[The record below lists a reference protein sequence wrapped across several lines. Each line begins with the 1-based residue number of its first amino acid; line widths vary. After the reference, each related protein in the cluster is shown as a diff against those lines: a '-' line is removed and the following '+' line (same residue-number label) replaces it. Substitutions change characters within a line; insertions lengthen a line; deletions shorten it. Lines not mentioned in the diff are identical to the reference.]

1 MNTDFSFI
9 KERAGVHQYKLDK
22 NGLNV
27 LLIPNASTEVVTV
40 MVVYHVGSRN
50 EAVGYTG
57 STHFLE
63 HMMFKGT
70 DRFTNFDRVLTPLGA
85 DFNATTS
92 YDRTNYFAKVPKQH
106 LKLVIAL
113 EADRMRNLKLRQSD
127 RDSEMTVVR
136 NEFENG
142 KNSPFSLLI
151 EEVGSVAFHAHPY
164 HHPIIGWLTD
174 VENVPLERM
183 QAFYDQFYW
192 PNNATI
198 MVTGNFS
205 TDEALAHIAEE
216 FGAIPNSPNA
226 IPQVY
231 TSEPEQEGERRLVI
245 EKPST
250 EPPMVLIGFRVPGAG
265 HKDSAALEVIAD
277 LLGSSSKMASRL
289 YHSLI
294 KGGTAV
300 EAFAWD
306 NSQRDEY
313 LFRVGGVLNVSSG
326 ADAAKM
332 EAELLEVM
340 ERFKNE
346 APSQEELARVKKARR
361 KAALLG
367 TDSQMSY
374 LSKLCEVLAATGSWE
389 DFFDH
394 RERYEAVTGEDVMAV
409 AKRYFTR
416 KNRTVGVFMPEG
428 DEAQALEADA
438 TPAAAEASADAPEP
452 AAKATGY
459 AARTTSKV
467 FDNGM
472 TVQVM
477 PIEGATTV
485 GVSLALRAGDHYAP
499 KDKPLLAS
507 LVSEMLNKGAKHA
520 SAAEMAAMLE
530 EMGAGIAFGTD
541 KFTLYSSGKVVS
553 DDLGVFV
560 ALLGDCLRNPLF
572 PEAEFAQVKEAYRAQ
587 LAQAMSDTGS
597 LAAVALS
604 QKVFQPGSTHYDAS
618 PEELLESLD
627 KVTLDDLRAFHQAV
641 YTPKSLFIT
650 VTGDVDEASAHK
662 AVELALGSWAGG
674 DAPSVAVDAL
684 PDAASAA
691 GSKDV
696 VHVPAKTSVAI
707 HIGRAVSA
715 KLGTPEYF
723 VARMANDALG
733 ENTLSARLGLVVR
746 EKHGLTYGISSGFSD
761 AEWGNGLWRI
771 TLTVNPKNVD
781 KALTLVNEVL
791 AEYVKEGVGEEELK
805 GWIENLIGG
814 HQVSLDN
821 PLAVARTLN
830 RMAYL
835 GLGVG
840 YLDTMAANYRGVSQA
855 AVNDYIRANFSA
867 EKLTTVICGT
877 V

>member
-1 MNTDFSFI
+1 MNTEFSFI

-106 LKLVIAL
+106 LRLVIAL

-313 LFRVGGVLNVSSG
+313 LFRIGGVLNVSSG

-340 ERFKNE
+340 ERFKN
-346 APSQEELARVKKARR
+346 
-361 KAALLG
+361 
-367 TDSQMSY
+367 
-374 LSKLCEVLAATGSWE
+374 LSL
-389 DFFDH
+389 
-394 RERYEAVTGEDVMAV
+394 
-409 AKRYFTR
+409 
-416 KNRTVGVFMPEG
+416 
-428 DEAQALEADA
+428 
-438 TPAAAEASADAPEP
+438 
-452 AAKATGY
+452 
-459 AARTTSKV
+459 
-467 FDNGM
+467 
-472 TVQVM
+472 
-477 PIEGATTV
+477 
-485 GVSLALRAGDHYAP
+485 
-499 KDKPLLAS
+499 
-507 LVSEMLNKGAKHA
+507 
-520 SAAEMAAMLE
+520 
-530 EMGAGIAFGTD
+530 
-541 KFTLYSSGKVVS
+541 
-553 DDLGVFV
+553 
-560 ALLGDCLRNPLF
+560 
-572 PEAEFAQVKEAYRAQ
+572 
-587 LAQAMSDTGS
+587 
-597 LAAVALS
+597 
-604 QKVFQPGSTHYDAS
+604 
-618 PEELLESLD
+618 
-627 KVTLDDLRAFHQAV
+627 
-641 YTPKSLFIT
+641 
-650 VTGDVDEASAHK
+650 
-662 AVELALGSWAGG
+662 
-674 DAPSVAVDAL
+674 
-684 PDAASAA
+684 
-691 GSKDV
+691 
-696 VHVPAKTSVAI
+696 I
-707 HIGRAVSA
+707 HI
-715 KLGTPEYF
+715 
-723 VARMANDALG
+723 
-733 ENTLSARLGLVVR
+733 
-746 EKHGLTYGISSGFSD
+746 
-761 AEWGNGLWRI
+761 
-771 TLTVNPKNVD
+771 
-781 KALTLVNEVL
+781 
-791 AEYVKEGVGEEELK
+791 
-805 GWIENLIGG
+805 
-814 HQVSLDN
+814 
-821 PLAVARTLN
+821 
-830 RMAYL
+830 
-835 GLGVG
+835 
-840 YLDTMAANYRGVSQA
+840 
-855 AVNDYIRANFSA
+855 
-867 EKLTTVICGT
+867 
-877 V
+877 